1 MKKEERRIST
11 EMKLIFGIVI
21 AILVCLV
28 SVYIYN
34 NYLVGRSFKDNIPLF
49 TVGLL
54 VIIIS
59 LLSFFAIWCLIGLLI
74 VVLLDLYNSKRSKEQ
89 IKTMPNHFV
98 NIYFKDFDNFRLSS
112 FIDSEDITCFSSGWL
127 WPRSCSKI
135 PTFCCW
141 TSPPRVS
148 TAISRSCSPPY

>member
-1 MKKEERRIST
+1 MKEKKRRIST

-98 NIYFKDFDNFRLSS
+98 NIYFKDFDNFRLAS
-112 FIDSEDITCFSSGWL
+112 FVDSEDITCFA
-127 WPRSCSKI
+127 KI
-135 PTFCCW
+135 DENGNIVYALQLNVEYETDDYETFLKHFD
-141 TSPPRVS
+141 
-148 TAISRSCSPPY
+148 I